1 VVGVAGRLVTDKGHI
16 HLMHAAV
23 ALKDHFPDMVLIF
36 AGIGPNEPL
45 LKRQAKD
52 LGLAGSVR
60 FTGFRSDIAE
70 VEAAF
75 DVAVLPS
82 VGCDASSASIK
93 EAMALGVPV
102 IASDIG
108 GARHIIED
116 GVTGI
121 IVRPGQSG
129 DLVSALRALLDDR
142 AMARAMAGRARQDVA
157 RRFSI
162 DRLADQTLDAYAAA
176 LAGRRCARGQGA
188 ALRAGKTA

>member
-1 VVGVAGRLVTDKGHI
+1 MEVLSRFTASRFRRALFLSDFI
-16 HLMHAAV
+16 PLSSNCAALYS
-23 ALKDHFPDMVLIF
+23 AL
-36 AGIGPNEPL
+36 A
-45 LKRQAKD
+45 RD
-52 LGLAGSVR
+52 LGLDGSVR
-60 FTGFRSDIAE
+60 FTGFRWDIAE

-108 GARHIIED
+108 GARHIIND

-121 IVRPGQSG
+121 IVRPGQAD

-142 AMARAMAGRARQDVA
+142 GTARAMADRAREEVA

-162 DRLADQTLDAYAAA
+162 GRLADQTLDAYAAA
-176 LAGRRCARGQGA
+176 LAGPRRARQQA
-188 ALRAGKTA
+188 ATLPAGKTA

>member
-1 VVGVAGRLVTDKGHI
+1 VTDKGHI
-16 HLMHAAV
+16 HLIKAAA
-23 ALKDHFPDMVLIF
+23 ALKDHYPDMVLIF
-36 AGIGPNEPL
+36 AGIGPNESL
-45 LKRQAKD
+45 LKQQAQD

-82 VGCDASSASIK
+82 VGCDASSASLK

-108 GARHIIED
+108 GARHIIND

-121 IVRPGQSG
+121 IVRPGQSV
-129 DLVSALRALLDDR
+129 DLVSALRALLEDR
-142 AMARAMAGRARQDVA
+142 EAARSMAARAREDVA

-162 DRLADQTLDAYAAA
+162 DRLADQTLDAYM
-176 LAGRRCARGQGA
+176 
-188 ALRAGKTA
+188 AGKTA